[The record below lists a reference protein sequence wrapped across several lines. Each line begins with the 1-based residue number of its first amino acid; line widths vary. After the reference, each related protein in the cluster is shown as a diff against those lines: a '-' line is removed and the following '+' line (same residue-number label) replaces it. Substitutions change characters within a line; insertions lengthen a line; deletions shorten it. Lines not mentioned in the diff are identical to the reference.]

1 MISIFGLLVWL
12 PKVVAAPKE
21 RLPWTAF
28 WITWAIG
35 AAAWV
40 VAGNVDRPSRN
51 LRLQREPLDS
61 LPVVADK

>member
-12 PKVVAAPKE
+12 PRVMAAPTV

-28 WITWAIG
+28 WITWVIG

-40 VAGNVDRPSRN
+40 VAANIPTVRRSRSRELERREGA
-51 LRLQREPLDS
+51 LR
-61 LPVVADK
+61 V